1 MSASFGLYEFKKN
14 NKYPQFLMCIDC
26 PIWKD
31 EISKWRQDEN
41 YKLKIWDYSTNKTMS
56 LKK

>member
-1 MSASFGLYEFKKN
+1 
-14 NKYPQFLMCIDC
+14 MCIDC

-31 EISKWRQDEN
+31 EILKWRQDEN